1 MDRILRQLN
10 DLARQADQALAAM
23 QGIVGHAS
31 LVATE
36 LLWRAFE
43 PPSLAA
49 SEGGAGCIPFAQHLS
64 ELGEADSQNEP

>member
-1 MDRILRQLN
+1 MDEIEQQLN
-10 DLARQADQALAAM
+10 DLARQAEQALAAM

-36 LLWRAFE
+36 LWWRAFE
-43 PPSLAA
+43 PPSPAA
-49 SEGGAGCIPFAQHLS
+49 SEGGAGCIPSAQYLS